1 MIHENYILS
10 TMVMNNLH
18 GLLPKEVTGV
28 LRILYE
34 SVLLYFMNHVMG
46 NMSYYIACSLKT
58 INHFIKFRQSH
69 VVELVGMKHFST
81 CKYENYDTF
90 SESFVAVV
98 HYVNTHC
105 CHKIKAFKEVS
116 YEKNRSYGKHTHDA
130 NIKSTFMISDK
141 RTINIDDDI
150 YLSFDTIENVDSNKD
165 KNVQYNTIEYKIKL
179 HTLGKD
185 TCHILNFINKCVTI
199 YNEHVKQKNKDI
211 YFLNIKESS
220 KEDRND
226 YLQFNTYIFK
236 SVKTFDNVYLNN
248 KDDILKHINFF
259 MNNEEYYI
267 KNGIPYTLGMLF
279 HGEPG
284 CGKSSFIKAVAN
296 HFHRH
301 IVNVNLSNIHSIDEL
316 EQVFHMDKYND
327 IDLSYD
333 KKIILLEDIDTM
345 SNIVLKRHS
354 RNDVTESTDS
364 STATSVND
372 KLLKC
377 ILNQNKKEQPTT
389 TTNHNIN
396 LSHLLNLIDG
406 VVEMHGRIIIMTTN
420 HVDKLDDAL
429 IRPGRID
436 LKVNF
441 QRITGETI
449 KHVITKYI
457 PFVNFEIPLWDSLNF
472 NSITISPAE
481 LINILI
487 KNKEK
492 EDCLVTELYEK
503 ISS

>member
-1 MIHENYILS
+1 MSNDNNYILS

-18 GLLPKEVTGV
+18 RLLPKEVTGV
-28 LRILYE
+28 LKILYE
-34 SVLLYFMNHVMG
+34 SVLLYFMNHIMG
-46 NMSYYIACSLKT
+46 NMSYYIACSFKM
-58 INHFIKFRQSH
+58 INTFLRFRHSH
-69 VVELVGMKHFST
+69 VIELVGMKHFST
-81 CKYENYDTF
+81 CRYDNYDTF

-116 YEKNRSYGKHTHDA
+116 YEKNRSYEKQTHDA

-141 RTINIDDDI
+141 RTINVDDDI
-150 YLSFDTIENVDSNKD
+150 YLSFDIIENIDSNKD
-165 KNVQYNTIEYKIKL
+165 RNVQYNTIEYKIKL

-185 TCHILNFINKCVTI
+185 TCHILQFIKKCVTL
-199 YNEHVKQKNKDI
+199 YNEHVEQKNKDL
-211 YFLNIKESS
+211 YFLNIKESP
-220 KEDRND
+220 KEERSDF
-226 YLQFNTYIFK
+226 LQFNTYVFK
-236 SVKTFDNVYLNN
+236 SVKTFDNVYLD
-248 KDDILKHINFF
+248 KKYEILKHINFF
-259 MNNEEYYI
+259 MNNEEYYV
-267 KNGIPYTLGMLF
+267 KHGIPYTLGMLF

-301 IVNVNLSNIHSIDEL
+301 IVNVNLSSIHSIDEL

-327 IDLSYD
+327 IDLNYD

-354 RNDVTESTDS
+354 RNDVTESNDS
-364 STATSVND
+364 STTTSVND
-372 KLLKC
+372 ELLKR
-377 ILNQNKKEQPTT
+377 ILNQNKIEQPT
-389 TTNHNIN
+389 TTNHNIY

-420 HVDKLDDAL
+420 HVDKLDHAL

-441 QRITGETI
+441 ERVNGEHI
-449 KHVITKYI
+449 KHIITKYI
-457 PFVNFEIPLWDSLNF
+457 PFVNFDKPSWNSIDF
-472 NSITISPAE
+472 DSITISPAE

-492 EDCLVTELYEK
+492 EDCLVAELYEK
-503 ISS
+503 ILS

>member
-1 MIHENYILS
+1 MINDNNYILS
-10 TMVMNNLH
+10 TMIMNNLH

-28 LRILYE
+28 VRILYE
-34 SVLLYFMNHVMG
+34 SVLLYFVNHIMG
-46 NMSYYIACSLKT
+46 NIPYYIAYNFKM
-58 INHFIKFRQSH
+58 INTFIRLRQSH
-69 VVELVGMKHFST
+69 VIELIGMKHFST

-116 YEKNRSYGKHTHDA
+116 YEKNRSYETHTHDA

-150 YLSFDTIENVDSNKD
+150 HLSFDTIENIDSNKD
-165 KNVQYNTIEYKIKL
+165 RNVQYNTIEYKIKL

-185 TCHILNFINKCVTI
+185 TCHILNFIKKCVTI
-199 YNEHVKQKNKDI
+199 YNEHVEQKNKDI

-236 SVKTFDNVYLNN
+236 SVKTFDNVYLNKKN
-248 KDDILKHINFF
+248 DILKHINFF

-301 IVNVNLSNIHSIDEL
+301 IVNVNLSSIHSIDEL

-354 RNDVTESTDS
+354 RNDAVDIVDS
-364 STATSVND
+364 NATSVND

-377 ILNQNKKEQPTT
+377 ILNQNKKEQHT

-420 HVDKLDDAL
+420 HIDKLDDAL

-441 QRITGETI
+441 ERVNGEHI
-449 KHVITKYI
+449 KHIITKYI
-457 PFVNFEIPLWDSLNF
+457 PFVNFDKPSW
-472 NSITISPAE
+472 NSIDFDYITISPAE

-487 KNKEK
+487 KHKETEHNLIHELNKH
-492 EDCLVTELYEK
+492 T
-503 ISS
+503 SR